1 MVNQPHAKGVNHMLA
16 LTLCAYVFEQLVQ
29 WRYGAAGALAVGAVT
44 VGHKARNVTLTCV
57 GLVVV
62 ALLLVQ

>member
-1 MVNQPHAKGVNHMLA
+1 MLA

>member
-1 MVNQPHAKGVNHMLA
+1 MLA
-16 LTLCAYVFEQLVQ
+16 LTLCAYALEQIVQ
-29 WRYGAAGALAVGAVT
+29 WRYGAAGAVAVGAVT

-62 ALLLVQ
+62 ALLVAQ